1 MTFFDA
7 NRFEFT
13 ALLEAQWRAIRTEY
27 AAVNDRAV
35 DWSERELYGEG
46 WKVYGLFDFPHGE
59 PLAANTARCPLTA
72 DLVARHV
79 PTHGAAGFSILKP
92 GTRIQPHNGYRGRF
106 LRCHLALTVPEG
118 DCGLKVAGETRRWQE
133 GKVLIFDDRVEHEA
147 WNDTARERVVLL
159 IDFIPEEPGQASRA
173 PLAP

>member
-1 MTFFDA
+1 MTYFDA

-13 ALLEAQWRAIRTEY
+13 SLLEANWRAIRTEY
-27 AAVNDRAV
+27 AAVSDRAV

-59 PLAANTARCPLTA
+59 PLPANTTRCPLTA

-92 GTRIQPHNGYRGRF
+92 GTRIQPHNGYPGRF
-106 LRCHLALTVPEG
+106 LRCHLALAVPEG

-147 WNDTARERVVLL
+147 WNDTPRERVVLL
-159 IDFIPEEPGQASRA
+159 IDFIPEERGQVPRV
-173 PLAP
+173 PLAR